1 MNRFK
6 DKVVAVTG
14 AGQGVGLAVTKQFV
28 EEGAKV
34 IVIGRTLS
42 KLENTVK
49 IVGEENAV
57 AYAMD
62 VGVEQDWKNLVEFIK
77 EKYGKLDILINNAG
91 IIMSKDLLNMTYEE
105 FKENERINLDS
116 VFLGMKY
123 TYEVLVKN
131 ATSAIVNISSIGGM
145 KSGPDAGNDAG
156 YNATKAA
163 VRNLTKHASYVFAK
177 DSIRVNSIH
186 PGGINTDML
195 KNYLELYP
203 ELRDTLAVTSP
214 LPPHYAEPEDVAA
227 AILFLASDEAKAITG
242 TELIVDNGM
251 MAI

>member
-14 AGQGVGLAVTKQFV
+14 AGQGVGFEVAKQFA

-42 KLENTVK
+42 KLENTVN
-49 IVGEENAV
+49 IIGAENAV

-62 VGVEQDWKNLVEFIK
+62 VGIEEDWKKLVEFIK
-77 EKYGKLDILINNAG
+77 EKYGKLDVLINNAG
-91 IIMSKDLLNMTYEE
+91 IIMSKDILTMTYDE

-123 TYEVLVKN
+123 SYEVLAKN
-131 ATSAIVNISSIGGM
+131 STSAIVNVSSIGGI
-145 KSGPDAGNDAG
+145 KAGPDSGNDAG
-156 YNATKAA
+156 YNATKAG
-163 VRNLTKHASYVFAK
+163 VRNITKHASYVFAK
-177 DSIRVNSIH
+177 DSIRVNSVH
-186 PGGINTDML
+186 PGGINTDMM
-195 KNYLELYP
+195 KKYLELYP
-203 ELRDTLAVTSP
+203 ELRESLALTSP

-227 AILFLASDEAKAITG
+227 AILFLASPQAKAITG

-251 MAI
+251 LAI